1 MANIN
6 QLVRRKQN
14 LRMAL
19 IGLGISAVGGMA
31 WYMSTTQPSGKT
43 AQTQQKAPPPNMTG
57 VVSKTFDKKVSDA
70 AVADIQHTASE
81 AEKKLKA
88 FESRLAKMEQ
98 REQDYRAKI
107 EEQENELAIL
117 RAEQE
122 AIKESS
128 NAPEL
133 PAGQPVPSFGS
144 GASVPPPTAFYQPG
158 GGSENLAPVTQ
169 YQVTPKPA
177 KGLSSMTVDYGEQ
190 SAVSN
195 KPPLPY
201 IPSASFA
208 PAVVIEG
215 ADANASVTGNSDP
228 SPMQFRLT
236 GLVRM
241 PNDKTYDLTG
251 CMVTAGAYGD
261 ISSERALIR
270 TDRLSCHKN
279 GHVIDM
285 PFKGH
290 VSFKGKNG
298 IKGEPVMRNGKIIG
312 WAFAAGAVD
321 GIGSGVAKIGQETPG
336 AGAVASVSGSSVMNS
351 ALGGGASQVGKTLSD
366 YYIKRAEQY
375 HPVIPVGA
383 GTEVTVVF
391 QEGFQLKYTDEKEKN
406 SPAQQAKAVVDN
418 GIQVSQQML
427 RELNLGDTVT
437 LTTEQKGGGE
447 R

>member
-1 MANIN
+1 MANVN

-19 IGLGISAVGGMA
+19 IALSISAVGAGA
-31 WYMSTTQPSGKT
+31 WYMSTVKSSGKA

-57 VVSKTFDKKVSDA
+57 VVSQTFDKKVSDA

-81 AEKKLKA
+81 AEKKLKS

-122 AIKESS
+122 AMKE
-128 NAPEL
+128 NNGPEL
-133 PAGQPVPSFGS
+133 PAGQPVPSFGAGS
-144 GASVPPPTAFYQPG
+144 AVPPPTTFYQPG
-158 GGSENLAPVTQ
+158 AGGEVNNLAPVTQ
-169 YQVTPKPA
+169 YQVTPQPK
-177 KGLSSMTVDYGEQ
+177 KGLSSMTVDYGEK
-190 SAVSN
+190 SAVSD
-195 KPPLPY
+195 KPLLPY

-270 TDRLSCHKN
+270 TDRLSCHKDER
-279 GHVIDM
+279 VIDM

-290 VSFKGKNG
+290 VSFRGKNG

-336 AGAVASVSGSSVMNS
+336 AGAVASVTGSSVMNG

-391 QEGFQLKYTDEKEKN
+391 QEGFQLKYTDEDKK
-406 SPAQQAKAVVDN
+406 SRPAQQAKAVVDN

-427 RELNLGDTVT
+427 RELNLGDAVP
-437 LTTEQKGGGE
+437 QSAGQNGGQG
-447 R
+447 

>member
-1 MANIN
+1 MANVN

-19 IGLGISAVGGMA
+19 IALGISAVGAGA
-31 WYMSTTQPSGKT
+31 WYMSTVKSSGKAT
-43 AQTQQKAPPPNMTG
+43 QAQQKAPPPNMTG
-57 VVSKTFDKKVSDA
+57 VVSQTFDKKVSDA

-122 AIKESS
+122 AMKE
-128 NAPEL
+128 NTGPEL
-133 PAGQPVPSFGS
+133 PAGQPVPSFGTGS
-144 GASVPPPTAFYQPG
+144 SVPPPTAFYQPSSG
-158 GGSENLAPVTQ
+158 GEINSLAPVTQ
-169 YQVTPKPA
+169 YQVTPQPK
-177 KGLSSMTVDYGEQ
+177 KGLASMTVDYGEK
-190 SAVSN
+190 SAVSD
-195 KPPLPY
+195 KSLLPY

-261 ISSERALIR
+261 ISSERALVR
-270 TDRLSCHKN
+270 TDRLSCHKDE
-279 GHVIDM
+279 GVIDM

-290 VSFKGKNG
+290 VSFQGKNG

-336 AGAVASVSGSSVMNS
+336 AGAVASVSGSTVMNG

-391 QEGFQLKYTDEKEKN
+391 QEGFQLKYTDEDKK
-406 SPAQQAKAVVDN
+406 SRPAQQAKAVVDN

-427 RELNLGDTVT
+427 RELNLGDAVP
-437 LTTEQKGGGE
+437 QSAGQSRGQ
-447 R
+447 

>member
-19 IGLGISAVGGMA
+19 IGLGISAVGGAA
-31 WYMSTTQPSGKT
+31 WYLSSAQHAGKA
-43 AQTQQKAPPPNMTG
+43 AQTQQQKAPPPNMTG
-57 VVSKTFDKKVSDA
+57 VVSQTFDKKVSDA

-98 REQDYRAKI
+98 REQDYLAKI

-122 AIKESS
+122 AMKENS
-128 NAPEL
+128 APEL
-133 PAGQPVPSFGS
+133 PAGQPAPSFGP
-144 GASVPPPTAFYQPG
+144 GAAVPPPTTFYPPG
-158 GGSENLAPVTQ
+158 SGNENVNLAPVTQ
-169 YQVTPKPA
+169 YQVTPKPE
-177 KGLSSMTVDYGEQ
+177 KGLSSITVDYGEK

-241 PNDKTYDLTG
+241 P
-251 CMVTAGAYGD
+251 V
-261 ISSERALIR
+261 
-270 TDRLSCHKN
+270 
-279 GHVIDM
+279 
-285 PFKGH
+285 
-290 VSFKGKNG
+290 
-298 IKGEPVMRNGKIIG
+298 
-312 WAFAAGAVD
+312 
-321 GIGSGVAKIGQETPG
+321 VA
-336 AGAVASVSGSSVMNS
+336 
-351 ALGGGASQVGKTLSD
+351 
-366 YYIKRAEQY
+366 
-375 HPVIPVGA
+375 H
-383 GTEVTVVF
+383 
-391 QEGFQLKYTDEKEKN
+391 
-406 SPAQQAKAVVDN
+406 
-418 GIQVSQQML
+418 
-427 RELNLGDTVT
+427 
-437 LTTEQKGGGE
+437 
-447 R
+447 

>member
-19 IGLGISAVGGMA
+19 IGLGISAVGGAA
-31 WYMSTTQPSGKT
+31 WYLSSAQHAGKV
-43 AQTQQKAPPPNMTG
+43 AQTQQQKAPPPNMTG
-57 VVSKTFDKKVSDA
+57 VVSQTFDKKVSDA

-122 AIKESS
+122 AMKENS
-128 NAPEL
+128 APEL
-133 PAGQPVPSFGS
+133 PAGQPAPSFGP
-144 GASVPPPTAFYQPG
+144 GAAVPPPTTFYPPG
-158 GGSENLAPVTQ
+158 SGNESVNLAPVTQ
-169 YQVTPKPA
+169 YQVTPKPE
-177 KGLSSMTVDYGEQ
+177 KGLSSMTVDYGEK

-251 CMVTAGAYGD
+251 CIWFYLAGLLSLPAEAVSDELAYALYQMTLVRDALAIFVIGATMGLSGLGLAAFHAWKKWHTAPA
-261 ISSERALIR
+261 
-270 TDRLSCHKN
+270 
-279 GHVIDM
+279 
-285 PFKGH
+285 
-290 VSFKGKNG
+290 
-298 IKGEPVMRNGKIIG
+298 GE
-312 WAFAAGAVD
+312 
-321 GIGSGVAKIGQETPG
+321 Q
-336 AGAVASVSGSSVMNS
+336 
-351 ALGGGASQVGKTLSD
+351 
-366 YYIKRAEQY
+366 
-375 HPVIPVGA
+375 
-383 GTEVTVVF
+383 
-391 QEGFQLKYTDEKEKN
+391 
-406 SPAQQAKAVVDN
+406 
-418 GIQVSQQML
+418 
-427 RELNLGDTVT
+427 
-437 LTTEQKGGGE
+437 
-447 R
+447 

>member
-19 IGLGISAVGGMA
+19 IGLGISAVGGAA
-31 WYMSTTQPSGKT
+31 WYLSSAQHAGKA
-43 AQTQQKAPPPNMTG
+43 AQAQQQKAPPPNMTG
-57 VVSKTFDKKVSDA
+57 VVSQTFDKKVSDA

-122 AIKESS
+122 AMKENS
-128 NAPEL
+128 APEL
-133 PAGQPVPSFGS
+133 PAGQPAPSFGP
-144 GASVPPPTAFYQPG
+144 GAAVPPPTTFYPPG
-158 GGSENLAPVTQ
+158 SGNENVNLAPVTQ
-169 YQVTPKPA
+169 YQVTPKPE
-177 KGLSSMTVDYGEQ
+177 KGLSSITVDYGEK

-391 QEGFQLKYTDEKEKN
+391 QEGFQLKYTDEDKA
-406 SPAQQAKAVVDN
+406 STPARQAKAVVDN

-427 RELNLGDTVT
+427 QELNLGDTVPAIQT
-437 LTTEQKGGGE
+437 PK
-447 R
+447 

>member
-1 MANIN
+1 MANVN
-6 QLVRRKQN
+6 QQVRRKQN
-14 LRMAL
+14 LRLAL
-19 IGLGISAVGGMA
+19 IALGISAVGGGA
-31 WYMSTTQPSGKT
+31 WYMSTVKSSGKA

-57 VVSKTFDKKVSDA
+57 VVSQTFDKKVSDA

-81 AEKKLKA
+81 AEKKLKS

-122 AIKESS
+122 AMKES
-128 NAPEL
+128 AGPEL
-133 PAGQPVPSFGS
+133 PAGQPVPSFGTGS
-144 GASVPPPTAFYQPG
+144 SVPPPTAFYQPG
-158 GGSENLAPVTQ
+158 SGGEVNSLAPVTQ
-169 YQVTPKPA
+169 YQVTPQPK
-177 KGLSSMTVDYGEQ
+177 KGLSSMTVDYGDI
-190 SAVSN
+190 SAVSE
-195 KPPLPY
+195 KPLLPY

-261 ISSERALIR
+261 ISSERALVR
-270 TDRLSCHKN
+270 TDRLSCHKDE
-279 GHVIDM
+279 GVIDM

-290 VSFKGKNG
+290 VSFQGKNG

-336 AGAVASVSGSSVMNS
+336 AGAVASVSGSTVMNGS
-351 ALGGGASQVGKTLSD
+351 LGGGASQVGKTLSD

-391 QEGFQLKYTDEKEKN
+391 QEGFQLKYTDEDKK
-406 SPAQQAKAVVDN
+406 SRPAQQAKAVVDN

-427 RELNLGDTVT
+427 RELNLGDAVP
-437 LTTEQKGGGE
+437 QSAGQSGGQ
-447 R
+447 